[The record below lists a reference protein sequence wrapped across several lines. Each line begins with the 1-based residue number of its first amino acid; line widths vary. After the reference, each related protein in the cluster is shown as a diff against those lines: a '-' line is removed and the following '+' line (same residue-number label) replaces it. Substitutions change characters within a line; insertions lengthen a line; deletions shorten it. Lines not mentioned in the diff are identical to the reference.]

1 MLPPAPLCAD
11 FATASLHPGY
21 CVTALQRR
29 RTRISKIKLGLGG
42 AFGSDDALADGFIV
56 PVTCGALPSLETSE
70 ASWYEQPE
78 TAMNDRMAAMGFIA
92 IGRARQSH
100 RHRRGAAVPLSL
112 YKCRRHHS
120 TVPHEHF
127 GYPERCPTRRL

>member
-1 MLPPAPLCAD
+1 LE
-11 FATASLHPGY
+11 G
-21 CVTALQRR
+21 V
-29 RTRISKIKLGLGG
+29 
-42 AFGSDDALADGFIV
+42 SDDALADGFIV

-120 TVPHEHF
+120 RPSHTSTLGTPNDVRRGAYKTPDRVN
-127 GYPERCPTRRL
+127 ER